1 MVWNFKAAASEKLK
15 RQIFTVLE
23 YILENYEISRLREYK
38 LTGLQLFTNFASGS
52 RLQISSFWSWNRN
65 SISGLPEAES
75 RERATAKTTE
85 EHCVK
90 LPVK

>member
-38 LTGLQLFTNFASGS
+38 LTGLQLFTNFVSGS
-52 RLQISSFWSWNRN
+52 RLQISSFWSWNRKQHF
-65 SISGLPEAES
+65 
-75 RERATAKTTE
+75 RTT
-85 EHCVK
+85 
-90 LPVK
+90 

>member
-52 RLQISSFWSWNRN
+52 RLQISSFWSWNRKQHF
-65 SISGLPEAES
+65 
-75 RERATAKTTE
+75 RTT
-85 EHCVK
+85 
-90 LPVK
+90 